1 MALLPLIG
9 HASIGEDGTTKA
21 NKAGD
26 QTKGEV
32 CTRRWYEHRKGW
44 GYILRPKDK
53 KVAEAMAK
61 CMEDACA
68 NDCIGYDQND
78 RLTLWEA
85 VKNNGFKCDKKSL
98 TKKVE
103 CDCSA
108 LVRVCMAYAG
118 VKVENFRTA
127 TQVGIVMASKKFKKI
142 KFKNTSQLRRGDIV
156 VTKEVPGH
164 TAIVL
169 SNGAKTETT
178 NNAYVGKGI
187 GTAVSTSVMNVRSGA
202 ATTYKVYDTIAK
214 ATKVEVLEIMSNGWF
229 KIVWTNCKKG
239 YAFVSNTNNQY
250 FLYTKKPTFK
260 AHKVKINC
268 DVLNVRIK
276 PSTAHKVVTQVK
288 RNEVYTIVAEENGWG
303 KLKSGAGWIKLSYTK
318 PV

>member
-1 MALLPLIG
+1 MALPLIG
-9 HASIGEDGTTKA
+9 HASIGEDGTAKV

-32 CTRRWYEHRKGW
+32 CVRKWYQHSKDW

-61 CMEDACA
+61 CMEEACA
-68 NDCIGYDQND
+68 NDCIGYDQTD

-118 VKVENFRTA
+118 IKVENFRTA
-127 TQVGIVMASKKFKKI
+127 TQVEIIMASKKFKKI
-142 KFKNTSQLRRGDIV
+142 KFKNVNQLKRGDIV

-169 SNGAKTETT
+169 TDAIKEVT
-178 NNAYVGKGI
+178 NNAYVGKEI
-187 GTAVSTSVMNVRSGA
+187 GTAISKTTMNIRSGA
-202 ATTYKVYDTIAK
+202 STAYKVYDTIPK
-214 ATKVEVLEIMSNGWF
+214 GTKVKVLEIKSNGWY
-229 KIVWTNCKKG
+229 KIVWTTCKKG
-239 YAFVSNTNNQY
+239 YAFVSNSNKEY
-250 FLYTKKPTFK
+250 FTYSAKPTFK
-260 AHKVKINC
+260 THRVKINC
-268 DVLNVRIK
+268 DVLNVRKDPTTSSKI
-276 PSTAHKVVTQVK
+276 VTQVQ
-288 RNEVYTIVAEENGWG
+288 RNEVYTIVAEKNGWG
-303 KLKSGAGWIKLSYTK
+303 KLKSGVGWIHLGYTK

>member
-32 CTRRWYEHRKGW
+32 CTRRWYEHKKGW

-118 VKVENFRTA
+118 IKVANFRTA
-127 TQVGIVMASKKFKKI
+127 TQIETIMPTKKFKKI
-142 KFKNTSQLRRGDIV
+142 KFTSPSQLKRGDIV
-156 VTKEVPGH
+156 VTKITPGH

-169 SNGAKTETT
+169 SDAIKEAT
-178 NNAYVGKGI
+178 NNTYVGKGI
-187 GTAVSTSVMNVRSGA
+187 GTATSLATMNVRSGA
-202 ATTYKVYDTIAK
+202 KTTYKVYSQIPK
-214 ATKVEVLEIMSNGWF
+214 GTKVEVLSKTSTGWY

-239 YAFVSNTNNQY
+239 YAFVSNSNGQY
-250 FLYTKKPTFK
+250 FTFK
-260 AHKVKINC
+260 DKPMFKIHKVKINI
-268 DVLNVRIK
+268 DVLNVRQK
-276 PSTAHKVVTQVK
+276 GGTQHKIVTQVK
-288 RNEVYTIVAEENGWG
+288 RGEIYTIVAEENGWG

>member
-1 MALLPLIG
+1 MALPLIG

-26 QTKGEV
+26 QTKSEV
-32 CTRRWYEHRKGW
+32 CTRKWYEHRKGW

-68 NDCIGYDQND
+68 NNCIGYDQND

-85 VKNNGFKCDKKSL
+85 VKNNGFKCDSKSL

-118 VKVENFRTA
+118 IKVENFRTA

-142 KFKNTSQLRRGDIV
+142 KFKNVNQLKRGDIV

-169 SNGAKTETT
+169 TDAVKEVT
-178 NNAYVGKGI
+178 NNAYVGKEI
-187 GTAVSTSVMNVRSGA
+187 GAAIAKTSMNIRSGA
-202 ATTYKVYDTIAK
+202 ATTYKVYDTISQG
-214 ATKVEVLEIMSNGWF
+214 TKVKVLEIKPNGWY
-229 KIVWTNCKKG
+229 KIIWTNCKKG
-239 YAFVSNTNNQY
+239 YAFTCNTDNKY
-250 FLYTKKPTFK
+250 FTYGKKPVFK
-260 AHKVKINC
+260 AHRVKIAC
-268 DVLNVRIK
+268 DVLNVRTK
-276 PSTAHKVVTQVK
+276 PSTQSKIVTQIK

-303 KLKSGAGWIKLSYTK
+303 KLKSGAGWIHLGYTK

>member
-32 CTRRWYEHRKGW
+32 CTRRWYEHKKGW
-44 GYILRPKDK
+44 GYILRPKNK
-53 KVAEAMAK
+53 KDAEAMAK

-68 NDCIGYDQND
+68 NNCIGYDQND

-85 VKNNGFKCDKKSL
+85 VKNNGFKCDSKSL
-98 TKKVE
+98 TKRVE

-118 VKVENFRTA
+118 IKVENFRTA
-127 TQVGIVMASKKFKKI
+127 TQVGIVMKSKKFKKI
-142 KFKNTSQLRRGDIV
+142 KFKNASQLKRGDIV

-169 SNGAKTETT
+169 SDAVKETV
-178 NNAYVGKGI
+178 NNTYMGQGI
-187 GTAVSTSVMNVRSGA
+187 GTAVATATMNVRSGA
-202 ATTYKVYDTIAK
+202 ATTYKVYDTIPK
-214 ATKVEVLEIMSNGWF
+214 ATKVEVLEIKSNGWY
-229 KIVWTNCKKG
+229 KIVWTKCKKG
-239 YAFVSNTNNQY
+239 YAFVCNTNSQY
-250 FLYTKKPTFK
+250 FIYTKKPAFK
-260 AHKVKINC
+260 THKVKVNC
-268 DVLNVRIK
+268 DILNVRQK
-276 PSTAHKVVTQVK
+276 PSATSKIVSQIK
-288 RNEVYTIVAEENGWG
+288 RNGIYTIVAEENGWG
-303 KLKSGAGWIKLSYTK
+303 KLKSGIGWIKLSYTK

>member
-1 MALLPLIG
+1 MTLPLIG

-32 CTRRWYEHRKGW
+32 CTRRWYEHKKGW
-44 GYILRPKDK
+44 GYILRPKNK
-53 KVAEAMAK
+53 KDAEAMAK

-68 NDCIGYDQND
+68 NNCIGYDQND

-85 VKNNGFKCDKKSL
+85 VKNNGFKCDSKSL

-118 VKVENFRTA
+118 IKVANFRTA
-127 TQVGIVMASKKFKKI
+127 TQIDTIMPTKKFKKI
-142 KFKNTSQLRRGDIV
+142 KFKDANQLKRGDIV
-156 VTKEVPGH
+156 VTKITPGH

-169 SNGAKTETT
+169 TDAVKETI
-178 NNAYVGKGI
+178 NNKYVGTGI
-187 GTAVSTSVMNVRSGA
+187 GTATALATMNIRSGA
-202 ATTYKVYDTIAK
+202 ATTYKVYNTIPK
-214 ATKVEVLEIMSNGWF
+214 GTKVEVLSKTTTGWY
-229 KIVWTNCKKG
+229 KIVWTNCSKG
-239 YAFVSNTNNQY
+239 YAFVCNTNDKY
-250 FLYTKKPTFK
+250 FTYKKNPTFK
-260 AHKVKINC
+260 IHKVKINT
-268 DVLNVRIK
+268 DVLNVRVK
-276 PSTAHKVVTQVK
+276 PNASAPIVTQVK
-288 RNEVYTIVAEENGWG
+288 KGEIYTIIEEKDGWG

>member
-1 MALLPLIG
+1 MALPLIG
-9 HASIGEDGTTKA
+9 HASIGEDGTAKI

-32 CTRRWYEHRKGW
+32 CVRRWYEHKKGW

-53 KVAEAMAK
+53 KVAEKMAK

-68 NDCIGYDQND
+68 NDCIGYDQTD
-78 RLTLWEA
+78 RLTLWDA

-118 VKVENFRTA
+118 IKVESFRTA
-127 TQVGIVMASKKFKKI
+127 TQVNIVMATKKFKKI
-142 KFKNTSQLRRGDIV
+142 KFKNVNQLKRGDIV
-156 VTKEVPGH
+156 VTKITPGH

-169 SNGAKTETT
+169 SDAIKEAT
-178 NNAYVGKGI
+178 NYTYQNQGI
-187 GTAVSTSVMNVRSGA
+187 GTAKAQAVMNVRTGA
-202 ATTYKVYDTIAK
+202 DTKYKVYDTIAK
-214 ATKVEVLEIMSNGWF
+214 GTKVEVLEIKPNGWY

-239 YAFVSNTNNQY
+239 YAFVCNTNNKY
-250 FLYTKKPTFK
+250 FIYTKKPTFK
-260 AHKVKINC
+260 AHKVKIAC
-268 DVLNVRIK
+268 DVLNVRKK
-276 PSTAHKVVTQVK
+276 PSADSAIIIQIK

-303 KLKSGAGWIKLSYTK
+303 KLKSGVGWIKLSYTK

>member
-32 CTRRWYEHRKGW
+32 CTRRWYEHKKGW
-44 GYILRPKDK
+44 GYILRPKNK
-53 KVAEAMAK
+53 KDAEAMAK

-68 NDCIGYDQND
+68 NNCIGYDQND
-78 RLTLWEA
+78 RLTLWET
-85 VKNNGFKCDKKSL
+85 VKNNGFKCDSKSL

-118 VKVENFRTA
+118 IKVENFRTA
-127 TQVGIVMASKKFKKI
+127 TQVGIVMKSKKFKKI
-142 KFKNTSQLRRGDIV
+142 KFKNTSQLKRGDIV

-169 SNGAKTETT
+169 SDAVKETV
-178 NNAYVGKGI
+178 NNTYMGQGI
-187 GTAVSTSVMNVRSGA
+187 GAAVATATMNVRSGA
-202 ATTYKVYDTIAK
+202 ATTYKVYDTISK
-214 ATKVEVLEIMSNGWF
+214 ATKVEVLEIKPNGWY
-229 KIVWTNCKKG
+229 KIVWTKCKKG
-239 YAFVSNTNNQY
+239 YAFVCNTNNKY
-250 FLYTKKPTFK
+250 FIYTKKPAFK
-260 AHKVKINC
+260 THKVKVNC
-268 DVLNVRIK
+268 DILNVRQK
-276 PSTAHKVVTQVK
+276 PSATSKIVSQIK
-288 RNEVYTIVAEENGWG
+288 RNSIYTIVAEENGWG
-303 KLKSGAGWIKLSYTK
+303 KLKSGIGWIKLSYTK